1 MATGFLLL
9 DALKRMFS
17 WSYSPAPKSSGT
29 ESNRVSLLSDVYPLR
44 PATTSAPPL
53 PEFDFKPCDDFA
65 AALGKDAVF
74 VVANP
79 LDLAPSHCAKSFMSS
94 VLVVEVSG
102 PNTVRS
108 IMWFRIDSA
117 DLASCG
123 VSACRMFVDADHQFV
138 AAGMPGFAP
147 FEWVGVCGWVMDR
160 KRM

>member
-1 MATGFLLL
+1 MATGFLSL
-9 DALKRMFS
+9 DSFKRFFLGS
-17 WSYSPAPKSSGT
+17 SPAPKHNESS
-29 ESNRVSLLSDVYPLR
+29 SNRMSLLSDVYPLR
-44 PATTSAPPL
+44 PPPSAPPL

-79 LDLAPSHCAKSFMSS
+79 LDLAPPHCVRSFMSS
-94 VLVVEVSG
+94 VLVVEASG
-102 PNTVRS
+102 PNTARS

-117 DLASCG
+117 DLASSG
-123 VSACRMFVDADHQFV
+123 VSACRMFVDADNQFV